1 MMQRSR
7 YPYAIIA
14 LNEYPYL
21 LDQLVAQQWHVWG
34 YDDPNDLKQ
43 FFAQEL
49 DPEHVFPRTWLL
61 MKDDTLTSIIGA
73 VTLSWSEM
81 GTVQPL
87 ERNPWL
93 GYLYV
98 EPHYRGQGL
107 AKVLTEFAVEQSAQ
121 LGYDQCYLYA
131 SDETPRYLK
140 WGWKPLQTL
149 PFQGED
155 VTVMQ
160 SP

>member
-61 MKDDTLTSIIGA
+61 MKDD
-73 VTLSWSEM
+73 
-81 GTVQPL
+81 
-87 ERNPWL
+87 N
-93 GYLYV
+93 
-98 EPHYRGQGL
+98 
-107 AKVLTEFAVEQSAQ
+107 
-121 LGYDQCYLYA
+121 
-131 SDETPRYLK
+131 
-140 WGWKPLQTL
+140 
-149 PFQGED
+149 
-155 VTVMQ
+155 
-160 SP
+160 